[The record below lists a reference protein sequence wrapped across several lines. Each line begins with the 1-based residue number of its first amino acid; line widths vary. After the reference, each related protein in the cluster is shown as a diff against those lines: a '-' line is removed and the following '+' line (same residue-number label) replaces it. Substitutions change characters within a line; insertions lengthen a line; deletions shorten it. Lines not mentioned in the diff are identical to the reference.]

1 MFQVSED
8 TDTWLAT
15 MRCIQ
20 DDDTQTENDD
30 WVDEED
36 MAEDSDPQNGL
47 RDIHQQAIRA
57 LARFT
62 AAVAE
67 HFHKTAELLLLKEE
81 HNSQIESQCVVM

>member
-1 MFQVSED
+1 
-8 TDTWLAT
+8 

-20 DDDTQTENDD
+20 DEDTQNHNDGWAD
-30 WVDEED
+30 DATASVE
-36 MAEDSDPQNGL
+36 SDPQNTL

-57 LARFT
+57 LAQFT

-81 HNSQIESQCVVM
+81 HDSSAESHCIVM